1 MNFDLSDMRAFVAV
15 ADLGSFRAAAQ
26 ALHISQPALSRRGG
40 KLGQEMGFRLFERT
54 TRKVELSAIGRSF
67 VPKAR
72 HVLSELENALL
83 GMTDMSD
90 RLRGPVTVACGPS
103 SVPHLLAGA
112 VEAFQRK
119 FPRIRVRLIDETAT
133 EILLAVVGS
142 EADFGVSYWGAQEP
156 DLEFQGLVQEPFVL
170 ACLPRHPLPPQPP
183 LKHAE
188 LAQHEC

>member
-26 ALHISQPALSRRGG
+26 ARHISHPALSLRVE
-40 KLGQEMGFRLFERT
+40 KLDQAMGFLLLERT

-83 GMTDMSD
+83 GMTEMSD
-90 RLRGPVTVACGPS
+90 RVRGQVTVACAPS
-103 SVPHLLAGA
+103 SVPHLLAAA

-119 FPRIRVRLIDETAT
+119 IPRIPVRLIDETAT
-133 EILLAVVGS
+133 EI
-142 EADFGVSYWGAQEP
+142 
-156 DLEFQGLVQEPFVL
+156 
-170 ACLPRHPLPPQPP
+170 
-183 LKHAE
+183 
-188 LAQHEC
+188 